1 MCAGVGAYRD
11 VGLDGLLAAPVARG
25 AQLGVVHPAADA
37 VPDARVIS
45 VGHGHEPRPWLG
57 LVDGSVANAGGVH
70 VVVVAVFEAVALGV
84 VDLDALAGAP
94 AAGFFRDERLDASL
108 ALLGEAG

>member
-1 MCAGVGAYRD
+1 
-11 VGLDGLLAAPVARG
+11 
-25 AQLGVVHPAADA
+25 
-37 VPDARVIS
+37 
-45 VGHGHEPRPWLG
+45 
-57 LVDGSVANAGGVH
+57 
-70 VVVVAVFEAVALGV
+70 VFEAVALGV

>member
-25 AQLGVVHPAADA
+25 AQLGVAHPAAYA

-57 LVDGSVANAGGVH
+57 LVGSRPGRRVLHV